1 MIKPSHLKAL
11 ELKLNNKKNNP
22 LTSAFN
28 QSTVNVPKTNNQ
40 NRAINSRSSQ
50 MSAMQSEFKLRVC
63 FSATLI
69 SASQERLLKT
79 LHSSELQCKAN
90 DKRAKHCYNSQCTS
104 FWGNPLMLSYSQS
117 SDSGQLRQTYSKS
130 NLKQRGEGGQENP
143 GGWRDSHIDI
153 LFMRYDQRLGISE
166 FIFALL
172 VFKPIRRYLPSP
184 LHPKKKKGKFE
195 HCLVTVLRLF

>member
-1 MIKPSHLKAL
+1 
-11 ELKLNNKKNNP
+11 
-22 LTSAFN
+22 
-28 QSTVNVPKTNNQ
+28 
-40 NRAINSRSSQ
+40 
-50 MSAMQSEFKLRVC
+50 
-63 FSATLI
+63 
-69 SASQERLLKT
+69 
-79 LHSSELQCKAN
+79 
-90 DKRAKHCYNSQCTS
+90 
-104 FWGNPLMLSYSQS
+104 MLSYSQS

-184 LHPKKKKGKFE
+184 PPLPPPPLPPKNNKEIRALIGYCAATLLKKGN
-195 HCLVTVLRLF
+195 

>member
-11 ELKLNNKKNNP
+11 ELKLNNIKKNNP
-22 LTSAFN
+22 LTSALN
-28 QSTVNVPKTNNQ
+28 QSTVNVPTTNNQ
-40 NRAINSRSSQ
+40 NRAINSRASQ
-50 MSAMQSEFKLRVC
+50 MSAMQSEFILRVC

-104 FWGNPLMLSYSQS
+104 FWANPLMLSYSQS
-117 SDSGQLRQTYSKS
+117 SDSGELRQTYSKS
-130 NLKQRGEGGQENP
+130 NLKQRGEGGQKNP
-143 GGWRDSHIDI
+143 GGWRDSYIDI
-153 LFMRYDQRLGISE
+153 LFMRYDQRLEISE

-172 VFKPIRRYLPSP
+172 VFKPIRRHLPSP
-184 LHPKKKKGKFE
+184 FPSPLPPKKK
-195 HCLVTVLRLF
+195 